1 MVGVSKK
8 MVDSLEI
15 NQLIVETVR
24 ESASNEAVVQVI
36 LESLQYELDIW
47 NRRVPKSEILNQY
60 ELIINRNMKG
70 IVE

>member
-15 NQLIVETVR
+15 NQLIMETVR

>member
-1 MVGVSKK
+1 VSKK

-15 NQLIVETVR
+15 NQLIMETVR